1 MQAQAVGGRT
11 ASGRALDILQTP
23 FFLVDEVAVRRQ
35 ATLIRQYTDGA
46 RCRLLYSVK
55 ANPLPDVI
63 TILASYVDGFGVSSL
78 SEAHEVRTAVST
90 GGNLHAF
97 SVAIRP
103 TDVEELTELADYVS
117 VNSFGELSR
126 HRPLLEN
133 RVQIGLRINP
143 GTSFVEDPRY
153 DPCRSHSKLGVPLPE
168 LMSGD
173 ITGVNGIHVHANC
186 DSHDL
191 GHIKSMIDH
200 LAKNIPDVLDQVNW
214 VNLGGGYLFEKDT
227 EIGPLA
233 EAVEFLQSQFNL
245 SVFIEPGATFVRN
258 ACSIVATVLDI
269 FNSSGKT
276 IAILDTTVNHM
287 PEVFEYQIQPDVVGH
302 INGAEHSYTLAG
314 LSCLAGDLFGEYN
327 FDKPLTIGS
336 RVVFEN
342 AGAYTLA
349 KAHTFNGIALPSIYT
364 LSEDGSIRSFKNET
378 H

>member
-1 MQAQAVGGRT
+1 MQAQAVGEN
-11 ASGRALDILQTP
+11 AVSGRALDILQTP

-35 ATLIRQYTDGA
+35 ATLIRRYTDSA

-55 ANPLPDVI
+55 ANPLPDVL

-78 SEAHEVRTAVST
+78 SEAHAVRTAIGT
-90 GGNLHAF
+90 GGDLHAF
-97 SVAIRP
+97 SVAIQP
-103 TDVEELTELADYVS
+103 NDVAELTELADYVS
-117 VNSFGELSR
+117 LNSYGEFSR

-143 GTSFVEDPRY
+143 GTSFVQDPRY
-153 DPCRSHSKLGVPLPE
+153 DPCRSHSKLGVPLSE
-168 LMSGD
+168 AMSMD
-173 ITGVNGIHVHANC
+173 ITGIDGIHVHANC

-191 GHIKSMIDH
+191 GHIKSMVDH
-200 LAKNIPDVLDQVNW
+200 LAENIPEILEKVNW
-214 VNLGGGYLFEKDT
+214 VNLGGGYLFETDT

-233 EAVEFLQSQFNL
+233 EVVEFLQSRFSL

-258 ACSIVATVLDI
+258 GCSIVATVLDI
-269 FNSSGKT
+269 FNSNGKT

-302 INGAEHSYTLAG
+302 ITGAAHSYTLAG
-314 LSCLAGDLFGEYN
+314 LSCLAGDLFGEYG

-349 KAHTFNGIALPSIYT
+349 KAHTFNGIALPITYT
-364 LSEDGSIRSFKNET
+364 LSEDGNVRSFENET